1 MIFAALAVL
10 ESQEQRNEL
19 AKFYEENKNRL
30 FAIAYEHL
38 HNKEDAEDA
47 IQETFL
53 RIANKPYLFFSKNQK
68 DRVLYTIVIVRNISV
83 DIYHKKQKH
92 KCEDL
97 TDDIV
102 DKCIPV
108 IERAVGERSKEE
120 LMAFIRSLSEALR
133 QALFLK
139 IHYQMTTSEI
149 AKSLDISET
158 AARKR
163 ISDAEKRIR
172 QYMEDKENE

>member
-1 MIFAALAVL
+1 MISSALAVM
-10 ESQEQRNEL
+10 ENEEQRNEL
-19 AKFYEENKNRL
+19 ANFYEKNKTRF
-30 FAIAYEHL
+30 FAIAYGHL
-38 HNKEDAEDA
+38 HNKSDAEDV

-53 RIANKPYLFFSKNQK
+53 RIANKPDIFFSKCQK
-68 DRVLYTIVIVRNISV
+68 DRVLYTAAIVRYISI

-92 KCEDL
+92 KCETL
-97 TDDIV
+97 NDDIV
-102 DKCIPV
+102 DESIPV
-108 IERAVGERSKEE
+108 IDRAVGERSKDE
-120 LMAFIRSLSEALR
+120 LMTFISSLSEALR

-149 AKSLDISET
+149 AKALGISET

-172 QYMEDKENE
+172 RYMEDKDHV

>member
-1 MIFAALAVL
+1 MISAALAVL
-10 ESQEQRNEL
+10 ESEEQRNEL
-19 AKFYEENKNRL
+19 SEFYEKNKNR
-30 FAIAYEHL
+30 FYAIAYEHL

-53 RIANKPYLFFSKNQK
+53 RIANKPDIFFSKSQK
-68 DRVLYTIVIVRNISV
+68 DRILYTVVIVRNISV
-83 DIYHKKQKH
+83 DIYHKKQKY

-102 DKCIPV
+102 DESISV
-108 IERAVGERSKEE
+108 IERVVGERSKEE
-120 LMAFIRSLSEALR
+120 LMTFICSLSEALR
-133 QALFLK
+133 EVLFLK

-149 AKSLDISET
+149 AKALDISET
-158 AARKR
+158 ATRKR

-172 QYMEDKENE
+172 QYMEDKENV

>member
-1 MIFAALAVL
+1 MISAALAVL
-10 ESQEQRNEL
+10 ENDEQRNEL
-19 AKFYEENKNRL
+19 AKFYEENKNRF

-53 RIANKPYLFFSKNQK
+53 RIANKPDIFFSKTHK
-68 DRVLYTIVIVRNISV
+68 DRVLYTAVIVRNISV

-92 KCEDL
+92 ECEAL
-97 TDDIV
+97 TADIA
-102 DKCIPV
+102 DKSIPV

-120 LMAFIRSLSEALR
+120 LMTFIRSLSEALR

-149 AKSLDISET
+149 AKALDISET

-172 QYMEDKENE
+172 QYMEDKDNV

>member
-1 MIFAALAVL
+1 MISSALAVI
-10 ESQEQRNEL
+10 ENEEQRNEL
-19 AKFYEENKNRL
+19 AKFYEKNKTRF

-38 HNKEDAEDA
+38 HNKEDAEDV

-53 RIANKPYLFFSKNQK
+53 RIADKPDIFFSKSQNDK
-68 DRVLYTIVIVRNISV
+68 VLYTTVIVRNISV
-83 DIYHKKQKH
+83 NIYHKKQKH
-92 KCEDL
+92 ECEDL

-102 DKCIPV
+102 DESISV

-120 LMAFIRSLSEALR
+120 LMTFIYSLSEALR
-133 QALFLK
+133 HALFLK

-149 AKSLDISET
+149 SKALGISET

-172 QYMEDKENE
+172 RYMEDKDNV